1 VAGQGICRQGAS
13 IWPTVSAY
21 DFHVESLF
29 HYVDDFITVGK
40 PDSPECGSNM
50 SIMWHTCQETGTSVE
65 EDKCEG
71 PATIIPFLGI
81 ELALEIRLPADKL
94 QQLRKQVHDW
104 RGKKAAKRELLSLI
118 GSLQHACKAVR
129 PGRSFM

>member
-50 SIMWHTCQETGTSVE
+50 SIMRHTCQETGTSVE

-81 ELALEIRLPADKL
+81 ELVLEICLPADKL
-94 QQLRKQVHDW
+94 QQLRNRCTTGEGRKQPKGNCYPLFDLFSMPVKQFAQVD
-104 RGKKAAKRELLSLI
+104 
-118 GSLQHACKAVR
+118 
-129 PGRSFM
+129 